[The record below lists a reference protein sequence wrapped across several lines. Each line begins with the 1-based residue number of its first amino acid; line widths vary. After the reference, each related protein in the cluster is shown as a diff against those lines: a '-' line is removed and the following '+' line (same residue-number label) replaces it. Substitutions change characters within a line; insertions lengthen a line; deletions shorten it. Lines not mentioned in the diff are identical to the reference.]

1 MNVPPWLTGSVPF
14 PAIEDWR
21 ADAAL
26 CVRQNLRAREMVTD
40 ACRSVVAR
48 LDSLPP
54 DEMVATL
61 LRPEVFAFVTGPGG
75 EDGWAELQDGLAAR
89 TTRDAGSSL
98 LWLNPTGQFTVVL
111 RRQGRGSRRESC
123 AAANFIDPSTAQFAS
138 CATAVESALGL
149 IERIAPGF
157 RAEIEKLVE
166 CVVLVDEGASFRGA
180 SGLAF
185 RGMIMLSPEP
195 DWTTCTF
202 AEELV
207 HEMTHLLLDL
217 ISIREP
223 LLKGEQA
230 FDEAWAAPFRPDKR
244 PLYGNFH
251 ALMVVA
257 RLIHLFG
264 AFERCGA
271 EPETSWSAKAHD
283 YAQRSAEA
291 LAALKAHGDLSAMAR
306 RLFNTLV
313 EPTLGATLAAAS
325 TTTSSA

>member
-1 MNVPPWLTGSVPF
+1 M
-14 PAIEDWR
+14 
-21 ADAAL
+21 
-26 CVRQNLRAREMVTD
+26 
-40 ACRSVVAR
+40 
-48 LDSLPP
+48 
-54 DEMVATL
+54 
-61 LRPEVFAFVTGPGG
+61 
-75 EDGWAELQDGLAAR
+75 
-89 TTRDAGSSL
+89 
-98 LWLNPTGQFTVVL
+98 
-111 RRQGRGSRRESC
+111 ESC

-207 HEMTHLLLDL
+207 HEMTHLLMDL

-230 FDEAWAAPFRPDKR
+230 FDDVGGTVSTRQTPALRQLSRTHGRRPAYS
-244 PLYGNFH
+244 P
-251 ALMVVA
+251 V
-257 RLIHLFG
+257 
-264 AFERCGA
+264 
-271 EPETSWSAKAHD
+271 
-283 YAQRSAEA
+283 
-291 LAALKAHGDLSAMAR
+291 R
-306 RLFNTLV
+306 RLPEVRRRAGDKLERQGT
-313 EPTLGATLAAAS
+313 
-325 TTTSSA
+325 